1 MCIQMILT
9 PDVYC
14 CLGVKVGE
22 GRVRRAGMSVCV
34 VFLFHM
40 AIIVEGM
47 GECSSFWAWEG
58 KKEFA
63 SIDHALQENPCY

>member
-1 MCIQMILT
+1 MYSDDT
-9 PDVYC
+9 DSG
-14 CLGVKVGE
+14 CLLLSRGE
-22 GRVRRAGMSVCV
+22 GGGGEGQEGWDVRMCS
-34 VFLFHM
+34 FLFHM